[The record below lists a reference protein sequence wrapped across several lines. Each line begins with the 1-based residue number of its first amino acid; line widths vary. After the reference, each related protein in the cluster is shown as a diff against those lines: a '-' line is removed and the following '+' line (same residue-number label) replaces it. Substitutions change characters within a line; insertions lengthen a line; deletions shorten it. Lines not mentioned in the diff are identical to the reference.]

1 VITHGARGF
10 SNKAAVPVIGME
22 SVPDLDVFDLM
33 LRMIKETAVTDE
45 RILVTRENGELRRD
59 AGAIP
64 THDFVNESDC
74 LFTLGKNA

>member
-33 LRMIKETAVTDE
+33 LGMIKETAVTDE
-45 RILVTRENGELRRD
+45 RILVTRDNGELRRD
-59 AGAIP
+59 ADAIP
-64 THDFVNESDC
+64 AHDFVNESDC